1 MASKPDLLAYL
12 GKSVHVQVDRPMGSM
27 HPRDPDI
34 YYPVN
39 YGYVPGTISGD
50 GSPIDAY
57 LLGLTEPVL
66 QADGVVIAVVIRD
79 DDNEDKLVVTVD
91 EHATH
96 SLGERDIMQAV
107 AFQERFFR
115 SRVVMKRE
123 T

>member
-1 MASKPDLLAYL
+1 VTSKPDLLAYL
-12 GKSVHVQVDRPMGSM
+12 GKSVRVLVDRPMGSV

-39 YGYVPGTISGD
+39 YGYVPCTISGD

-57 LLGLTEPVL
+57 LLGSTEPVL

-91 EHATH
+91 EHATS
-96 SLGERDIMQAV
+96 SLDERDIMQAV
-107 AFQERFFR
+107 AFQEQYFQ
-115 SRVVMKRE
+115 SQVVMKRE
-123 T
+123 A